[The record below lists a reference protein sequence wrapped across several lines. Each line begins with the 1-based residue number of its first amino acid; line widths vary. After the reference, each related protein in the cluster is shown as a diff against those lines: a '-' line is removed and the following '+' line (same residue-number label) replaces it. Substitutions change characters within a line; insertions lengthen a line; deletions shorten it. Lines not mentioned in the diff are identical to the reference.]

1 VGEKGWSEWLLEKL
15 RRRDELRLL
24 NLLLRGGRRIEAV
37 VRIVCIHAILHL
49 PVLVPVLALV
59 GGRLIMERAIF

>member
-1 VGEKGWSEWLLEKL
+1 VGENGRSEWLLEKL
-15 RRRDELRLL
+15 RRRDERRGL
-24 NLLLRGGRRIEAV
+24 NLLLRGDRRIEAV

-49 PVLVPVLALV
+49 PVLVPVLALI